1 MDQARWQNYW
11 DRKSATYDRE
21 IGVLDRRVFGDSRE
35 WACSQATG
43 EVLEVAVGTGLNLPH
58 YPASAVVTGLDLSS
72 RMLDLARSRARDLD
86 REVTLRQG
94 TAHALPFADAS
105 FDTVVCTLGLC
116 AIPDHE
122 TAVSEMVRVLRPGG
136 RLILLDHVAGSGHLT
151 RGLQWLLERIT
162 VPMAGEHFLR
172 RPLHLVEARGL
183 AVEQRERFKLGVVER
198 LVARKP
204 VSSSG
209 APATPHDLP

>member
-1 MDQARWQNYW
+1 MAPTGDRTTRWQQYW

-21 IGVLDRRVFGDSRE
+21 IGVLDRRVFGDSRH

-43 EVLEVAVGTGLNLPH
+43 EVLEVAVGTGLNLAH
-58 YPASAVVTGLDLSS
+58 YPAEVTVTGLDLSEQ
-72 RMLDLARSRARDLD
+72 MLGLARSRAAELG

-94 TAHALPFADAS
+94 TAHALPFADSS

-122 TAVSEMVRVLRPGG
+122 TAVDEMIRVLRPGG
-136 RLILLDHVAGSGHLT
+136 RLILLDHVASSSRLA
-151 RGLQWLLERIT
+151 RGVQWLVERIT

-183 AVEQRERFKLGVVER
+183 VVEQRQRFKLGVVER

-204 VSSSG
+204 
-209 APATPHDLP
+209 A